1 MQRIHADASLKGM
14 PNVFSEKCTK
24 TWDEGQR
31 CLSQGMVNSATNR
44 FYYAVFQSIKGFAIQ
59 RGTMTIDSSDNVHRI
74 ALQIVGEGGGRG
86 VYFRRRLNEL
96 AGLRVIADYKLEDVD
111 LEKLKALLDD
121 ADNIRKYYIR
131 LAGTQT

>member
-1 MQRIHADASLKGM
+1 
-14 PNVFSEKCTK
+14 
-24 TWDEGQR
+24 
-31 CLSQGMVNSATNR
+31 MVNSATNR

-86 VYFRRRLNEL
+86 AYFRRRLNEL